1 MIPLY
6 EIKIVDMKK
15 SEIDKK
21 LSNPD
26 KDQYVFIK
34 KVYTTHAMRDNVW
47 QFKWGR
53 DALPGMGSRMENT
66 PQLWKADF
74 GATYVVQEDGYWPE
88 GIPRNSQGHYLY
100 PNGDAVLVKIP
111 FERYVEKVDADR
123 QAHKDE
129 LQSARSTF
137 EDEQANLDKRTK
149 QQIADALGI

>member
-6 EIKIVDMKK
+6 EIKIVDIKK
-15 SEIDKK
+15 STIDKEK
-21 LSNPD
+21 SVPD
-26 KDQYVFIK
+26 RDEYVFTE
-34 KVYTTHAMRDNVW
+34 KVYTSHPMRDDKW

-74 GATYVVQEDGYWPE
+74 GATYVVPSDGYWPE

-100 PNGDAVLVKIP
+100 PNGDSVLVKIP
-111 FERYVEKVDADR
+111 LERYADKVQADR

-129 LQSARSTF
+129 LNSAKGKF
-137 EDEQANLDKRTK
+137 EDEQAGLDKRTK
-149 QQIADALGI
+149 QQIADALGL